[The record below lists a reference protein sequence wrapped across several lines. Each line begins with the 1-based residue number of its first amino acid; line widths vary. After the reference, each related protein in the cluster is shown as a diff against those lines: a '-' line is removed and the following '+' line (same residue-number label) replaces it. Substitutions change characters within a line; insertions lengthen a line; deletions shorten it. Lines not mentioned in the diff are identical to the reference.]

1 MIALTMERGE
11 QDLDVA
17 TKKTQREYVS
27 RKGALVWCLGKSR
40 DNWKTKYS
48 NVKAQLD
55 ASQRKLKYALGV
67 KEAAVVEIAA
77 LRAELVAEKAIVEKL
92 AMQVAESLKKRDA
105 RRS

>member
-1 MIALTMERGE
+1 MIALAMERGE
-11 QDLDVA
+11 QVSVDA
-17 TKKTQREYVS
+17 TKKTQREYLS

-67 KEAAVVEIAA
+67 KEAALVETAA
-77 LRAELVAEKAIVEKL
+77 LRAELVAEKAIVERL
-92 AMQVAESLKKRDA
+92 SNELAESLKKRDA
-105 RRS
+105 HSS